1 MIIGQRAHLSFY
13 NCRFIHSLNTDRFFA
28 STKQFVVYA
37 NNIELQAEYLCRGLG
52 IVRVDFNKDQI

>member
-13 NCRFIHSLNTDRFFA
+13 NCRFIYSLNTDRFFV

-37 NNIELQAEYLCRGLG
+37 NNIEPQAEYQAIGPLFLL
-52 IVRVDFNKDQI
+52 IPFYL

>member
-28 STKQFVVYA
+28 STEQFVVYA

-52 IVRVDFNKDQI
+52 IVRVDFNRDQI